1 MGNQVCPVWTTQN
14 NIEGSQVEE
23 FNVMVPGAKATGRVE
38 VTSPFDGKVV
48 GSVPTIDAA
57 GAERALQNADALFR
71 DRSC

>member
-38 VTSPFDGKVV
+38 VT
-48 GSVPTIDAA
+48 
-57 GAERALQNADALFR
+57 
-71 DRSC
+71 